1 MVRSNDEHEDISEDD
16 YDVDEYIY
24 ELMEEVILGQDQ
36 KAKSKL
42 QSEEKQ
48 SRICF
53 GGGCGGLLIPDTVP
67 TMPPTIPTNFIGP
80 VPKPN
85 PIGSGPV
92 LEPGGLPPV
101 LGPEGLPPAL
111 GPGGLPP
118 IQDGG
123 PITVDDLLYDGSDP
137 NACDE
142 DWNEIMNN
150 IDLEEENEEN
160 AEFDMLNS
168 LLEEKYNAGVT
179 LIAHGLTVFFILIFT
194 LHLY

>member
-16 YDVDEYIY
+16 YDVNEYIY

-85 PIGSGPV
+85 PIGPGPV
-92 LEPGGLPPV
+92 
-101 LGPEGLPPAL
+101 L

-118 IQDGG
+118 ALG